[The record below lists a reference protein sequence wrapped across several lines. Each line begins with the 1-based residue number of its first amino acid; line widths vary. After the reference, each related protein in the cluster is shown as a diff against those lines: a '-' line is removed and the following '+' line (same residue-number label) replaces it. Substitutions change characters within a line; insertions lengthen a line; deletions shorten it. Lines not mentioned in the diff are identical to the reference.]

1 MPGKPHVRSRLACLL
16 ALGLASVP
24 WATPAR
30 AGDEPEHEEPPQEAA
45 PAPASLLALSI
56 PYAVSILDKD
66 TLRLFEIVNLKS
78 VDRLASSLLTV
89 SGPSEASATV
99 LRVRGVGTVAPNPGL
114 SPSVDVRID
123 GVYRGRA
130 GTALGEFGTIDRID
144 VHRGPE
150 AGLHGRSATAGVV
163 DVLTPAP
170 DFSAIGRWN
179 IIGGNWGSWRLGGE
193 VTSPVKADKAAMRF
207 DGWWERRDGQV
218 TDIVSGDGIN
228 DRSRYLLRGQFL
240 WLPDPQVSLRLIG
253 DYARRRELCCAA
265 VYLPFPDAAAGVVDL
280 MKGEGAL
287 LVDDPARRETSI
299 TPGRGFQ
306 SAVED
311 WGLSAEL
318 RWAVGP
324 GTLTAL
330 TAWRS
335 WHADET
341 QDTDGNNLD
350 LLARQGRMTATG
362 TFSQDVR
369 FEGRSGRLDWLVGG
383 FFARESLDYR
393 DDLAFGQ
400 DYTAYAD
407 SLVRLAQ
414 PAFPGFAQ
422 VAAGLG
428 LAGETLDGRGIVE
441 DDWQQRQRQFSLYTH
456 NILALSDR
464 LALTLGAGYSDV
476 HTRLDASLAGNNA
489 LCGAIAAEPSLAALV
504 PLACAIPGFS
514 SGLAADRRDHGLTG
528 TAVLAWKPAPGV
540 LLHAGYTT
548 GWKPGAFM
556 LDRLALDP
564 LALDAGALTLAPE
577 ESESVEFGARV
588 GRGGQ
593 SLHLTVFS
601 SRFRKF
607 QHAAFNGERMIA
619 STIAGCR
626 DALEAGGCDPDLLG
640 PALRSF
646 GLEVESSVAPTR
658 TLRLDLG
665 LTFADTRFADRL
677 VGEAGVPLSPLLSGL
692 AGKRLPAAP
701 EFVHTGRLLWQPPV
715 RKTPLVAL
723 VALDWRYSSGFGADP
738 GLAPLAAIAD
748 SLILNGR
755 AGVTGPDGR
764 WSVEVW
770 ASNITQ
776 ALVLPVAQVA
786 PLQGTAA
793 SGPFLAWPES
803 PRSVGFALRTRF

>member
-1 MPGKPHVRSRLACLL
+1 M
-16 ALGLASVP
+16 GLASTS
-24 WATPAR
+24 WASPAR
-30 AGDEPEHEEPPQEAA
+30 ASDDPESKDPSPEAA
-45 PAPASLLALSI
+45 PAASALLALSI
-56 PYAVSILDKD
+56 PTAVGILDKD
-66 TLRLFEIVNLKS
+66 TLRLFEIINLKS
-78 VDRLASSLLTV
+78 VDRLSSSLLTV
-89 SGPSEASATV
+89 SGPSEASATM

-114 SPSVDVRID
+114 MPSVDVRID

-130 GTALGEFGTIDRID
+130 GTALGEFGTLDRID

-179 IIGGNWGSWRLGGE
+179 IVGGNYGGWRIGGD

-207 DGWWERRDGQV
+207 DGWWERRDGQI
-218 TDIVSGDGIN
+218 TDTLSGDVVN
-228 DRSRYLLRGQFL
+228 DRSRYLLRGQLL

-253 DYARRRELCCAA
+253 DYARRRETCCAA
-265 VYLPFPDAAAGVVDL
+265 VYLPFADAAAPVVGVL
-280 MKGEGAL
+280 KGQGAL

-318 RWAVGP
+318 RWVVGP

-341 QDTDGNNLD
+341 QDPDGNNLD
-350 LLARQGRMTATG
+350 LLARQGRMTSTG
-362 TFSQDVR
+362 TFSQDIR
-369 FEGRSGRLDWLVGG
+369 FEGRWGRLDWLVGG
-383 FFARESLDYR
+383 FLAQESLDYR

-407 SLVRLAQ
+407 SIIRLAQ

-428 LAGETLDGRGIVE
+428 LPGETLDGRGIVN
-441 DDWQQRQRQFSLYTH
+441 DDWQQRQRQFSLLTH
-456 NILALSDR
+456 NILALSDS
-464 LALTLGAGYSDV
+464 LALTLGARYSDV
-476 HTRLDASLAGNNA
+476 RTKLDASFAGNNA
-489 LCGAIAAEPSLAALV
+489 LCGAVAADASLAVLV

-514 SGLAADRRDHGLTG
+514 GMLASERRDHGVTG
-528 TAVLAWKPAPGV
+528 TAVLAWKPAADV
-540 LLHAGYTT
+540 LLHAGYTSA
-548 GWKPGAFM
+548 WKPGAFM

-564 LALDAGALTLAPE
+564 LAFDSVAPGPVMKGLAPE
-577 ESESVEFGARV
+577 ESESVEFGAKV
-588 GRGGQ
+588 GRGDQ
-593 SLHLTVFS
+593 SFHLTVFS
-601 SRFRKF
+601 SRFRQF
-607 QHAAFNGERMIA
+607 QYAAFNGERMVA

-626 DALEAGGCDPDLLG
+626 EALEAGGCNPDRLG
-640 PALRSF
+640 PSVKSF
-646 GLEVESSVAPTR
+646 GLELESSVAPTR
-658 TLRLDLG
+658 TIRLDLG
-665 LTFADTRFADRL
+665 LTFAETRFEDRL
-677 VGEAGVPLSPLLSGL
+677 VGEGGVPLSPLLSGL
-692 AGKRLPAAP
+692 ERQQLPAAP
-701 EFVHTGRLLWQPPV
+701 EFVHTGRVLWQPPV

-723 VALDWRYSSGFGADP
+723 FALDWRYSSGFGADP
-738 GLAPLAAIAD
+738 SLAPLAQIPD

-770 ASNITQ
+770 ANNITQ

-786 PLQGTAA
+786 PLQGTVA
-793 SGPFLAWPES
+793 SGPFLAWPEN
-803 PRSVGFALRTRF
+803 PRTVGFALRTRF